1 MVRMA
6 FNKSMLF
13 CSRLGKRLSG
23 PSVTARVSFSG
34 TMASGSC
41 FRGLE
46 VSSDR
51 EGSEIGQTKPVLGV

>member
-23 PSVTARVSFSG
+23 PSVTARASFSG
-34 TMASGSC
+34 TTASRSC

-51 EGSEIGQTKPVLGV
+51 EGSVIGQTKPVLGV